1 MARAAIILAAT
12 LAASCA
18 QEGSR
23 YWTTDCEWC
32 DLDAC
37 DLAAE
42 LATYSYA
49 RATGGSA
56 MTLLDR
62 FAAERPD
69 LIAKR
74 APWESAWGT
83 VAGLYSPPRT
93 VRATI
98 YEGACIADG
107 GLPHEALHV
116 AMWLDG
122 EATDT
127 QHERDE
133 VWVESDDRTH
143 EALYAAR
150 AGCP

>member
-1 MARAAIILAAT
+1 MARAAVLLV
-12 LAASCA
+12 LAASCS

-74 APWESAWGT
+74 APWESSWGT

-127 QHERDE
+127 QHARPE
-133 VWVESDDRTH
+133 VWVEADDRTH

>member
-1 MARAAIILAAT
+1 
-12 LAASCA
+12 
-18 QEGSR
+18 
-23 YWTTDCEWC
+23 
-32 DLDAC
+32 
-37 DLAAE
+37 
-42 LATYSYA
+42 
-49 RATGGSA
+49 

-74 APWESAWGT
+74 APWESPWGL

-98 YEGACIADG
+98 YDGACIADG

-133 VWVESDDRTH
+133 VWVEADDRTH

>member
-1 MARAAIILAAT
+1 
-12 LAASCA
+12 
-18 QEGSR
+18 
-23 YWTTDCEWC
+23 
-32 DLDAC
+32 
-37 DLAAE
+37 
-42 LATYSYA
+42 
-49 RATGGSA
+49 

-74 APWESAWGT
+74 APWESSWGT

-93 VRATI
+93 VRAVI
-98 YEGACIADG
+98 YDDACIADG

-127 QHERDE
+127 QHARPE
-133 VWVESDDRTH
+133 VWVEADDRTH

>member
-1 MARAAIILAAT
+1 MFLI
-12 LAASCA
+12 LAASCGQA
-18 QEGSR
+18 GSR
-23 YWTTDCEWC
+23 YWTTDCAWC

-42 LATYSYA
+42 VAVYSYA

-62 FAAERPD
+62 FEAERPD
-69 LIAKR
+69 LIAMR
-74 APWESAWGT
+74 APWESEWGT
-83 VAGLYSPPRT
+83 VVGLFSPPRT

-116 AMWLDG
+116 ALELDG
-122 EATDT
+122 EGLDQA
-127 QHERDE
+127 HARDE
-133 VWVESDDRTH
+133 IWGAALERTH
-143 EALYAAR
+143 AALYAAR